1 MSDLKIGSIT
11 LPRLAGLDLEQTYEI
26 LGGESILR
34 TISGTGIKQSTWSK
48 LRTTISGGGWIPPS
62 LASLDATTQ
71 QTVACFV
78 ARAIPCDGSRQATL
92 PAARRSDTGYTP
104 WAVALMADGSPVL
117 TPVSIVGNV
126 ATATSVSG
134 ATGYQVHYM
143 PQITAWVSRPS
154 ESGNRSDATY
164 RWEIIA
170 EEV

>member
-11 LPRLAGLDLEQTYEI
+11 LPRLSALDLEQTYEI

-62 LASLDATTQ
+62 IAALDASTQ
-71 QTVACFV
+71 QTVSCFV
-78 ARAIPCDGSRQATL
+78 PRAIPCNGSRQATI

-104 WAVALMADGSPVL
+104 WAIALMSDGRPVD
-117 TPVSIVGNV
+117 TSVSLVGNV
-126 ATATSVSG
+126 ATAAEVVGAVS
-134 ATGYQVHYM
+134 YQVNYM
-143 PQITAWVSRPS
+143 PEITAWVSRPS
-154 ESGNRSDATY
+154 ESGNRADASY
-164 RWEIIA
+164 RWEIIV